1 MSDGISLVDRVVARI
16 ALADVALDRASVEAE
31 ARRSLAVE
39 APLAGSDAV
48 QAVVDA
54 VLGLG
59 PLEALLRDPAVADV
73 LVNGDGSVHVERHGR
88 LESTGLVLQAAEVA
102 AGVERVL
109 APLGLRLDPAAP
121 MVDARLPDGSRL
133 HAVVPPVAVEGPV
146 VAIRRFTA
154 AVPDLAALVEAGSI
168 TRAGADLLEG
178 AVVGRRTILVSGGT
192 GAGKTTLLNV
202 LSTAIPEGERL
213 VCIEDAPELRLS
225 GHVVRLQARPPNV
238 EGVGAVGLHDL
249 VRSALRLRPD
259 RLIVGEVRGPEALDL
274 VSALN
279 TGHEGSMST
288 LHANGPAE
296 ALLRLEVL
304 ALGAGGPMRPEAI
317 RRQIRGAVD
326 LVVQVSRHGDSRR
339 VTSIVEVGVDDG
351 SDREVYP

>member
-1 MSDGISLVDRVVARI
+1 MSAGLSLVDRVVARI